1 MRNNEDRFAAM
12 PAGSTP
18 MPMNASTL
26 DFVVP
31 TDLVELPSKGVFYP
45 QDHPLHGKEFVEIK
59 HMTAKEEDILTS
71 GPLIE
76 KGVVLDYLLKSL
88 LIDKSIN
95 PASLLPGD
103 QNAIYV
109 SARVNA
115 YGPEYSFNYTC
126 ENCGNKFIASVDLSD
141 LKNTE
146 FDENLINDDGT
157 TTIFL
162 EKTQKKVRLRHFTSH
177 INSLMEKEVSQ
188 NTYGATIIFL
198 KYAIVSI
205 DDISNDG
212 SLRIMNFLEN
222 LPSKDVTA
230 IKKFYSNNRPD
241 VDFKATLVCNNCGH
255 SKEGNV
261 PITANFF
268 WPGP

>member
-1 MRNNEDRFAAM
+1 MRNNEDRFGAVPPESA
-12 PAGSTP
+12 P

-31 TDLVELPSKGVFYP
+31 TDLVELPSKGLFYP
-45 QDHPLHGKEFVEIK
+45 PDHPLHRKEFVEIK

-109 SARVNA
+109 SARINA

-126 ENCGNKFIASVDLSD
+126 ENCGNKFTTEIDLSE
-141 LKNTE
+141 LKTIQI
-146 FDENLINDDGT
+146 DQNLINDDGT
-157 TTIFL
+157 ATVFL
-162 EKTQKKVRLRHFTSH
+162 EKTQKKVKLRQFTSYL
-177 INSLMEKEVSQ
+177 NSLMEKEASQ
-188 NTYGATIIFL
+188 AIYGVTVVFL
-198 KYAIVSI
+198 KYAILYI
-205 DDISNDG
+205 DDVVNDG
-212 SLRIMNFLEN
+212 SLKIMNFLEN
-222 LPSKDVTA
+222 LPSKDVAA
-230 IKKFYSNNRPD
+230 IKSFYSNNRPD
-241 VDFKATLVCNNCGH
+241 IDFKASLTCNKCGH

-268 WPGP
+268 WPGS